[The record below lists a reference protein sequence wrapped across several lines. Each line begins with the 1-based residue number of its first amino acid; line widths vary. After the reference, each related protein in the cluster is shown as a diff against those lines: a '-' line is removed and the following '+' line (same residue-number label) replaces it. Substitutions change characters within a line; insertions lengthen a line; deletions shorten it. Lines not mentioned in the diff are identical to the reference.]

1 MTKVLVVDDEM
12 NQGRALA
19 IGLRLEGFEVT
30 AALDANEALASLAL
44 ESFHVALL
52 DLMLPGTN
60 GISLARAIHAQ
71 FPETCIVLTS
81 AYHLT
86 ERQLLQA
93 NCGASGFVPKPYAL
107 PELAAFLRAKVARND
122 ERVPAKSGSHPKCS
136 PELLLQNGTK

>member
-1 MTKVLVVDDEM
+1 MTKVLVVDDEV

-30 AALDANEALASLAL
+30 VALDATEAMSSLAL
-44 ESFHVALL
+44 EAFHVALL

-60 GISLARAIHAQ
+60 GIGLARAIHEHY
-71 FPETCIVLTS
+71 PETCIILTS

-107 PELAAFLRAKVARND
+107 QELAEFLRAKVSRNE
-122 ERVPAKSGSHPKCS
+122 ERIPAKSGAHPKCP
-136 PELLLQNGTK
+136 PEVLLRTGAK